1 MNRVEPSRAGPGQAE
16 MSRAEP
22 SRTQASIGYTCSVS
36 RGDMGDW
43 DNSDKFIQRLDFSSC
58 GEESEDRSV
67 NEEDSLSSSPP
78 RRSEFQKWQ
87 ESSPLPVTPPQ
98 RKFSELF
105 LSRTKA
111 WVSPTLKASPPVNKT
126 WGSAET
132 PLHITWKKLQLCDT
146 PHTPKSLLS
155 KTAFPS
161 SGIKVPAKGYRQQR
175 YAPGADSDDSTQ
187 ASLVNINPFT
197 PESYRQMLFLSNDK
211 RKTREELKDPRPR
224 SQIKQEL
231 PPQRY
236 PLKESNMVS
245 RYKKEFLEIEKIGVG
260 EFGSVYKCIKRLDGC
275 VYAIKRSKRPLAGSS
290 DEQLALREVYAHAVL
305 GHHPHV
311 VRYYSAWAEDDHMII
326 QNEHCNGGSLQDVLL
341 ENAKLGQYFQ
351 EAELKEILL
360 QVSMGLK
367 YIHNS
372 GLVHLDIK
380 PSNIFICHKLA
391 VAGPSGQESDS
402 EDEFSSG
409 VVYKI
414 GDLGHVTSITNPQV
428 EEGDRRF
435 LANEVLQEQYCN
447 LPKAD
452 IFALALTVAL
462 AAGAAPLPH
471 NGTMWHHI
479 RKGNVPAI
487 PQNLPRT
494 FLELLKLMI
503 HPDPVERPS
512 ATALIKHPVLRP
524 SCGKALELQEALN
537 IEKCKTAMLERL
549 GGEAM
554 WRRPAWQVFR
564 QFVRHESDTVAPLV
578 LERSMNRVQLLGR
591 VGQDPIMR
599 QVEGKNPVT
608 IFSLATNEMWRTG
621 DSELGQG
628 GDVSQK
634 TTWHRI
640 SVFRPGLR
648 DVTYQYVRK
657 GSRIYVEG
665 KIDYGEYTD
674 KNNVRRQAT
683 TIIADNVIFLSEGSP
698 RDKV

>member
-1 MNRVEPSRAGPGQAE
+1 M
-16 MSRAEP
+16 
-22 SRTQASIGYTCSVS
+22 
-36 RGDMGDW
+36 DDW
-43 DNSDKFIQRLDFSSC
+43 ENSDEFIQRLDFSSC
-58 GEESEDRSV
+58 GEESEDKSIH
-67 NEEDSLSSSPP
+67 EEDALSSSPA
-78 RRSEFQKWQ
+78 RSCEFQKWQ
-87 ESSPLPVTPPQ
+87 GNSVLPATPQ
-98 RKFSELF
+98 RKLSEIF
-105 LSRTKA
+105 LSRTNA
-111 WVSPTLKASPPVNKT
+111 WVSPTLKPSLAISKSQGN
-126 WGSAET
+126 AET

-161 SGIKVPAKGYRQQR
+161 SGTKVPPKGFRHLR
-175 YAPGADSDDSTQ
+175 FTPGADSDDSTE

-197 PESYRQMLFLSNDK
+197 PESYHQIVFLPK
-211 RKTREELKDPRPR
+211 QKTRGDLRGSDPRSR
-224 SQIKQEL
+224 TNQEI
-231 PPQRY
+231 PTKRY
-236 PLKESNMVS
+236 PLRESNMVS

-311 VRYYSAWAEDDHMII
+311 VRYYSAWAEDNHMII
-326 QNEHCNGGSLQDVLL
+326 QNEYCNGGSLQDVLL
-341 ENAKLGQYFQ
+341 ENAKLGQYFP

-391 VAGPSGQESDS
+391 VAGSAGQEESDS

-435 LANEVLQEQYCN
+435 LANEILQEQYCY

-462 AAGAAPLPH
+462 AAGTAPLPH

-479 RKGNVPAI
+479 RKGNIPAI
-487 PQNLPRT
+487 PQKLPHC

-503 HPDPVERPS
+503 HPDPVKRPS
-512 ATALIKHPVLRP
+512 ATALTKHPVLRP
-524 SCGKALELQEALN
+524 SCGKAMQLQKQLN
-537 IEKCKTAMLERL
+537 VEKCKTAMLERELKAARLAQTLMKEQHL
-549 GGEAM
+549 GSAKL
-554 WRRPAWQVFR
+554 Q
-564 QFVRHESDTVAPLV
+564 ESETSSKQNSKRLV
-578 LERSMNRVQLLGR
+578 GGKSCRS
-591 VGQDPIMR
+591 
-599 QVEGKNPVT
+599 
-608 IFSLATNEMWRTG
+608 FSFTL
-621 DSELGQG
+621 
-628 GDVSQK
+628 
-634 TTWHRI
+634 
-640 SVFRPGLR
+640 
-648 DVTYQYVRK
+648 
-657 GSRIYVEG
+657 
-665 KIDYGEYTD
+665 DY
-674 KNNVRRQAT
+674 
-683 TIIADNVIFLSEGSP
+683 
-698 RDKV
+698 

>member
-1 MNRVEPSRAGPGQAE
+1 MRRRRAPCKVFGNSLGVPLLLQLPGSALSISISYGE
-16 MSRAEP
+16 M
-22 SRTQASIGYTCSVS
+22 
-36 RGDMGDW
+36 DDW
-43 DNSDKFIQRLDFSSC
+43 DSSDDFIQRLDFSSC
-58 GEESEDRSV
+58 GEEGEERSLH
-67 NEEDSLSSSPP
+67 EEDTLSSSPL
-78 RRSEFQKWQ
+78 RSCDSQKWQ
-87 ESSPLPVTPPQ
+87 GDSPLPVTPH
-98 RKFSELF
+98 RKLSEIF

-111 WVSPTLKASPPVNKT
+111 WVSPTLKSSLGVTRSRGN
-126 WGSAET
+126 AET

-161 SGIKVPAKGYRQQR
+161 PGSKVPSKGFRHLR
-175 YAPGADSDDSTQ
+175 FTPGADSDDSTQ
-187 ASLVNINPFT
+187 SSLVNINPFT
-197 PESYRQMLFLSNDK
+197 PESYRQMLFLPNGK
-211 RKTREELKDPRPR
+211 RKVRGEMRNPDPR
-224 SQIKQEL
+224 SQLKQDL
-231 PPQRY
+231 RTKRC

-245 RYKKEFLEIEKIGVG
+245 RYKKEFLELERIGVG

-326 QNEHCNGGSLQDVLL
+326 QNEHCNGGSLQDALL
-341 ENAKLGQYFQ
+341 ENEKRGQYFS

-391 VAGPSGQESDS
+391 VEGHAGQEESDS

-409 VVYKI
+409 VMYKI
-414 GDLGHVTSITNPQV
+414 GDLGHVTSVTNPQV

-435 LANEVLQEQYCN
+435 LANEILQEQYCH

-452 IFALALTVAL
+452 IFALSLTVAL
-462 AAGAAPLPH
+462 AAGAGPLPH
-471 NGTMWHHI
+471 NGAMWHHI
-479 RKGNVPAI
+479 RKGNIPSI
-487 PQNLPRT
+487 PQKLPNG

-503 HPDPVERPS
+503 HPDPAERPS
-512 ATALIKHPVLRP
+512 ATALTKHPVLRP
-524 SCGKALELQEALN
+524 SLEKAVQLQKQLN
-537 IEKCKTAMLERL
+537 VEKCKTAMLERRA
-549 GGEAM
+549 GGM
-554 WRRPAWQVFR
+554 LRPAAWQVFR
-564 QFVRHESDTVAPLV
+564 QFVRRESDMVGSLV

-599 QVEGKNPVT
+599 QVDGKNPVT

-621 DSELGQG
+621 ENEEAQG
-628 GDVSQK
+628 GDISQK

-648 DVTYQYVRK
+648 DVTYQYVKK
-657 GSRIYVEG
+657 GSRLYVEG
-665 KIDYGEYTD
+665 KLDYGEYTD

-683 TIIADNVIFLSEGSP
+683 TIVADNVIFLSDNVKE
-698 RDKV
+698 KA

>member
-1 MNRVEPSRAGPGQAE
+1 M
-16 MSRAEP
+16 
-22 SRTQASIGYTCSVS
+22 
-36 RGDMGDW
+36 DDW
-43 DNSDKFIQRLDFSSC
+43 DNNNEFIQRLDFSSC
-58 GEESEDRSV
+58 GEESEERSV
-67 NEEDSLSSSPP
+67 NEEDSLSLSPP
-78 RRSEFQKWQ
+78 RSSEFQKWQ
-87 ESSPLPVTPPQ
+87 ESSPLPKTPQ
-98 RKFSELF
+98 RKLSEIF

-111 WVSPTLKASPPVNKT
+111 WMSPTLKSSPSVSKSWSKP
-126 WGSAET
+126 ET

-161 SGIKVPAKGYRQQR
+161 SATKVPAKGLRHLR
-175 YAPGADSDDSTQ
+175 LTPRADLEDSSH

-197 PESYRQMLFLSNDK
+197 PESYRQTLFHPNGK
-211 RKTREELKDPRPR
+211 RKAAGELNDPHPG
-224 SQIKQEL
+224 SQIKKEL
-231 PPQRY
+231 PTKRY
-236 PLKESNMVS
+236 TLKASNMVS
-245 RYKKEFLEIEKIGVG
+245 RYKKEFLELEKIGVG

-326 QNEHCNGGSLQDVLL
+326 QNEHCNGGSLQDALL
-341 ENAKLGQYFQ
+341 ENAKLGQYFP

-391 VAGPSGQESDS
+391 VSGPAGQEESDS
-402 EDEFSSG
+402 EDEFSPG

-435 LANEVLQEQYCN
+435 LANEILQEQYCY

-462 AAGAAPLPH
+462 AAGTAPLPH
-471 NGTMWHHI
+471 NGALWHHI
-479 RKGNVPAI
+479 RKGNVPPI
-487 PQNLPRT
+487 PQKLPHR

-503 HPDPVERPS
+503 HPDPAQRPS
-512 ATALIKHPVLRP
+512 ATALTKHPVLRP
-524 SCGKALELQEALN
+524 SSGKAVQLQEQLN
-537 IEKCKTAMLERL
+537 MEKCKTAMLERCEP
-549 GGEAM
+549 GGSM
-554 WRRPAWQVFR
+554 WRRPAWQVLR
-564 QFVRHESDTVAPLV
+564 QFVRHDSDTVNSLV

-621 DSELGQG
+621 DSEVGQG

-657 GSRIYVEG
+657 GSRIFVEG

-683 TIIADNVIFLSEGSP
+683 TIIADNVIFLNDGSV
-698 RDKV
+698 REKV

>member
-1 MNRVEPSRAGPGQAE
+1 M
-16 MSRAEP
+16 
-22 SRTQASIGYTCSVS
+22 
-36 RGDMGDW
+36 DDW
-43 DNSDKFIQRLDFSSC
+43 DNSNEFVQRLDFSSC

-67 NEEDSLSSSPP
+67 SEEDILSSSPP
-78 RRSEFQKWQ
+78 RSYEFQKCQ
-87 ESSPLPVTPPQ
+87 GSSPLPATPQ
-98 RKFSELF
+98 REFSEIF

-111 WVSPTLKASPPVNKT
+111 LMSPTLKPSPAMSKSQGN
-126 WGSAET
+126 AET
-132 PLHITWKKLQLCDT
+132 PLHISWKKLQLCDT

-155 KTAFPS
+155 KTAFPL
-161 SGIKVPAKGYRQQR
+161 SGTKVPPKGFRHLR
-175 YAPGADSDDSTQ
+175 FTPGDDSDDSAQ
-187 ASLVNINPFT
+187 SSHVNINPFT
-197 PESYRQMLFLSNDK
+197 PESYRQMLFLPNGK
-211 RKTREELKDPRPR
+211 RKTREELSDSDPRNW
-224 SQIKQEL
+224 IKQEI
-231 PPQRY
+231 PIKRY

-245 RYKKEFLEIEKIGVG
+245 RYKKEFLELEKIGVG

-326 QNEHCNGGSLQDVLL
+326 QNEYCNGGSLQDMLL
-341 ENAKLGQYFQ
+341 ENAKLGQYFP

-391 VAGPSGQESDS
+391 VVCPAGQEESDS
-402 EDEFSSG
+402 EDELSSG

-435 LANEVLQEQYCN
+435 LANEILQEQYYC

-471 NGTMWHHI
+471 NGAMWHNI
-479 RKGNVPAI
+479 RKGNIPPI
-487 PQNLPRT
+487 PQKLSHC
-494 FLELLKLMI
+494 FLELLQLMV

-512 ATALIKHPVLRP
+512 ATALTKHPVLRP
-524 SCGKALELQEALN
+524 SCGKAVQLQKQLKV
-537 IEKCKTAMLERL
+537 EKCKTAMLERR
-549 GGEAM
+549 GGGM
-554 WRRPAWQVFR
+554 WRRPAWQVLRQLR
-564 QFVRHESDTVAPLV
+564 QFVRHESDTVNSLV

-599 QVEGKNPVT
+599 QVDGRNPVT

-621 DSELGQG
+621 DSEATQG
-628 GDVSQK
+628 GDISQK

-648 DVTYQYVRK
+648 DVTYQYVKK
-657 GSRIYVEG
+657 GARIYVEG

-683 TIIADNVIFLSEGSP
+683 TIIADNVIFLSDGGMKE
-698 RDKV
+698 KV

>member
-1 MNRVEPSRAGPGQAE
+1 
-16 MSRAEP
+16 
-22 SRTQASIGYTCSVS
+22 
-36 RGDMGDW
+36 MGDW
-43 DNSDKFIQRLDFSSC
+43 DNSDEFIQRLDFSSC

-67 NEEDSLSSSPP
+67 NEEDSFNLSPP
-78 RRSEFQKWQ
+78 RSCEPQKWQ
-87 ESSPLPVTPPQ
+87 ESSPLPATPQ
-98 RKFSELF
+98 RKLSEIF
-105 LSRTKA
+105 LSKTKA
-111 WVSPTLKASPPVNKT
+111 WVSPTLKASPAVRKS
-126 WGSAET
+126 WSKAET

-161 SGIKVPAKGYRQQR
+161 AGTKVPPKGYRHLR
-175 YAPGADSDDSTQ
+175 YTPGADSDDSTR

-197 PESYRQMLFLSNDK
+197 PESYRQMLFLPNGK
-211 RKTREELKDPRPR
+211 RKTRGEL
-224 SQIKQEL
+224 
-231 PPQRY
+231 Y

-245 RYKKEFLEIEKIGVG
+245 RYKKEFLELEKIGVG

-326 QNEHCNGGSLQDVLL
+326 QNEHCDGGSLQDVLL
-341 ENAKLGQYFQ
+341 ENAKLGQYFP

-391 VAGPSGQESDS
+391 VAGPAGQEESDS

-435 LANEVLQEQYCN
+435 LANEILQEQYCN

-462 AAGAAPLPH
+462 TAGAAPLPH
-471 NGTMWHHI
+471 NGAMWHHI
-479 RKGNVPAI
+479 RKGNIPPI
-487 PQNLPRT
+487 PQKLPHR

-512 ATALIKHPVLRP
+512 ATALTKHPVLRP
-524 SCGKALELQEALN
+524 SCGKAVQLQEALN
-537 IEKCKTAMLERL
+537 VEKCKTAMLERELKAARLAQTLMKEQDL
-549 GGEAM
+549 GSAKL
-554 WRRPAWQVFR
+554 Q
-564 QFVRHESDTVAPLV
+564 ESETSSKQKSKRLV
-578 LERSMNRVQLLGR
+578 GGKSCRSFSFTLG
-591 VGQDPIMR
+591 
-599 QVEGKNPVT
+599 
-608 IFSLATNEMWRTG
+608 
-621 DSELGQG
+621 
-628 GDVSQK
+628 
-634 TTWHRI
+634 
-640 SVFRPGLR
+640 
-648 DVTYQYVRK
+648 Y
-657 GSRIYVEG
+657 
-665 KIDYGEYTD
+665 
-674 KNNVRRQAT
+674 
-683 TIIADNVIFLSEGSP
+683 
-698 RDKV
+698 

>member
-1 MNRVEPSRAGPGQAE
+1 M
-16 MSRAEP
+16 
-22 SRTQASIGYTCSVS
+22 
-36 RGDMGDW
+36 DDW
-43 DNSDKFIQRLDFSSC
+43 DNSNEFIQRLDFSSC
-58 GEESEDRSV
+58 GEDGEDRSIH
-67 NEEDSLSSSPP
+67 EEDSLSSSPA
-78 RRSEFQKWQ
+78 RSCEFQKWQ
-87 ESSPLPVTPPQ
+87 ESSPLPATPQ
-98 RKFSELF
+98 RKLSEIF

-111 WVSPTLKASPPVNKT
+111 WMSPTLKPSPAMSKSRGN
-126 WGSAET
+126 AET

-161 SGIKVPAKGYRQQR
+161 SGTKVPPKGFRHLR
-175 YAPGADSDDSTQ
+175 FTPGADSDDSTQ

-197 PESYRQMLFLSNDK
+197 PESYRQMLFLANGK
-211 RKTREELKDPRPR
+211 RKTRGELC
-224 SQIKQEL
+224 
-231 PPQRY
+231 

-245 RYKKEFLEIEKIGVG
+245 RYQKEFLELEKIGVG

-341 ENAKLGQYFQ
+341 ENAKLGQYFP

-391 VAGPSGQESDS
+391 AVGPAGQEESDS

-435 LANEVLQEQYCN
+435 LANEILQEQYCY

-462 AAGAAPLPH
+462 AAGTAPLPH
-471 NGTMWHHI
+471 NGAAWHHI
-479 RKGNVPAI
+479 RKGNIPLI
-487 PQNLPRT
+487 PQKLPHR
-494 FLELLKLMI
+494 FLELLELMI

-512 ATALIKHPVLRP
+512 ATALTKHPVLRP
-524 SCGKALELQEALN
+524 SRGKAVQLQKQLN
-537 IEKCKTAMLERL
+537 VEKCKTAMLERELKAARLAQTLMKDQPL
-549 GGEAM
+549 GSAKLQECETSSKQTSK
-554 WRRPAWQVFR
+554 R
-564 QFVRHESDTVAPLV
+564 LV
-578 LERSMNRVQLLGR
+578 GGKSCRSFSFTLG
-591 VGQDPIMR
+591 
-599 QVEGKNPVT
+599 
-608 IFSLATNEMWRTG
+608 
-621 DSELGQG
+621 
-628 GDVSQK
+628 
-634 TTWHRI
+634 
-640 SVFRPGLR
+640 
-648 DVTYQYVRK
+648 Y
-657 GSRIYVEG
+657 
-665 KIDYGEYTD
+665 
-674 KNNVRRQAT
+674 
-683 TIIADNVIFLSEGSP
+683 
-698 RDKV
+698 

>member
-1 MNRVEPSRAGPGQAE
+1 M
-16 MSRAEP
+16 
-22 SRTQASIGYTCSVS
+22 
-36 RGDMGDW
+36 DDW
-43 DNSDKFIQRLDFSSC
+43 DNNNEFIQRLDFSSC
-58 GEESEDRSV
+58 GEESEERSV
-67 NEEDSLSSSPP
+67 NEEDSLSLSPP
-78 RRSEFQKWQ
+78 RSSEFQKWQ
-87 ESSPLPVTPPQ
+87 ESSPLPKTPQ
-98 RKFSELF
+98 RKLSEIF

-111 WVSPTLKASPPVNKT
+111 WMSPTLKSSQSVSKSWSKP
-126 WGSAET
+126 ET

-161 SGIKVPAKGYRQQR
+161 SATKVPAKGLRHLR
-175 YAPGADSDDSTQ
+175 LTPRADLEDSSH

-197 PESYRQMLFLSNDK
+197 PESYRQTLFHPNGK
-211 RKTREELKDPRPR
+211 RKAAGELNDPHPG
-224 SQIKQEL
+224 SQIKKEL
-231 PPQRY
+231 PTKRY
-236 PLKESNMVS
+236 TLKASNMVS
-245 RYKKEFLEIEKIGVG
+245 RYKKEFLELEKIGVG

-326 QNEHCNGGSLQDVLL
+326 QNEHCNGGSLQDALL
-341 ENAKLGQYFQ
+341 ENAKLGQYFP

-391 VAGPSGQESDS
+391 VSGPAGQEESDS
-402 EDEFSSG
+402 EDEFSPG

-435 LANEVLQEQYCN
+435 LANEILQEQYCY

-462 AAGAAPLPH
+462 AAGTAPLPH
-471 NGTMWHHI
+471 NGALWHHI
-479 RKGNVPAI
+479 RKGNVPPI
-487 PQNLPRT
+487 PQKLPHR

-503 HPDPVERPS
+503 HPDPAQRPS
-512 ATALIKHPVLRP
+512 ATALTKHPVLRP
-524 SCGKALELQEALN
+524 SSGKAVQLQEQLN
-537 IEKCKTAMLERL
+537 MEKCKTAMLERCEP
-549 GGEAM
+549 GGSM
-554 WRRPAWQVFR
+554 WRRPAWQVLR
-564 QFVRHESDTVAPLV
+564 QFVRHDSDTVNSLV

-621 DSELGQG
+621 DSEVGQG

-657 GSRIYVEG
+657 GSRIFVEG

-683 TIIADNVIFLSEGSP
+683 TIIADNVIFLSDGSV
-698 RDKV
+698 REKV

>member
-1 MNRVEPSRAGPGQAE
+1 MNRVEPSRAGP
-16 MSRAEP
+16 SRDEP
-22 SRTQASIGYTCSVS
+22 SRTQASISYTCSVS
-36 RGDMGDW
+36 CGDMGDW
-43 DNSDKFIQRLDFSSC
+43 DNSDEFVQRLDFSSC
-58 GEESEDRSV
+58 GEESEDRSI
-67 NEEDSLSSSPP
+67 NEEDSLNSSPP

-87 ESSPLPVTPPQ
+87 ESSPLPATPPQ
-98 RKFSELF
+98 RKFSEIF

-111 WVSPTLKASPPVNKT
+111 WVSPTLKASPAVNKT

-161 SGIKVPAKGYRQQR
+161 SGTKVPAKGYRQPR

-197 PESYRQMLFLSNDK
+197 PESYRQMLFLSNGK

-224 SQIKQEL
+224 SQIKQQL
-231 PPQRY
+231 HPQRY

-245 RYKKEFLEIEKIGVG
+245 RYKKEFLELEKIGVG

-341 ENAKLGQYFQ
+341 ENAKLGQYFL
-351 EAELKEILL
+351 EAELKKILL

-409 VVYKI
+409 MVYKI

-435 LANEVLQEQYCN
+435 LANEILQEQYCN

-479 RKGNVPAI
+479 RRGNIPPI

-512 ATALIKHPVLRP
+512 ATALTKHPVLRP
-524 SCGKALELQEALN
+524 SCGKALQLQEELN
-537 IEKCKTAMLERL
+537 VEKCKTAMLERL
-549 GGEAM
+549 GGEGM

>member
-1 MNRVEPSRAGPGQAE
+1 
-16 MSRAEP
+16 
-22 SRTQASIGYTCSVS
+22 
-36 RGDMGDW
+36 
-43 DNSDKFIQRLDFSSC
+43 
-58 GEESEDRSV
+58 
-67 NEEDSLSSSPP
+67 
-78 RRSEFQKWQ
+78 
-87 ESSPLPVTPPQ
+87 
-98 RKFSELF
+98 
-105 LSRTKA
+105 
-111 WVSPTLKASPPVNKT
+111 
-126 WGSAET
+126 
-132 PLHITWKKLQLCDT
+132 
-146 PHTPKSLLS
+146 
-155 KTAFPS
+155 
-161 SGIKVPAKGYRQQR
+161 
-175 YAPGADSDDSTQ
+175 
-187 ASLVNINPFT
+187 
-197 PESYRQMLFLSNDK
+197 MLFLPNGK
-211 RKTREELKDPRPR
+211 RKTRGELSLLCKDISFTSNKVARRMKLLNDGTLSCQQYQSWRDPDRR
-224 SQIKQEL
+224 SQMKQEL
-231 PPQRY
+231 PTKRY

-245 RYKKEFLEIEKIGVG
+245 RYKKEFLELEKIGVG

-326 QNEHCNGGSLQDVLL
+326 QNEHCNGGSLQDALL
-341 ENAKLGQYFQ
+341 ENAKLGQYFP

-380 PSNIFICHKLA
+380 PS
-391 VAGPSGQESDS
+391 
-402 EDEFSSG
+402 
-409 VVYKI
+409 
-414 GDLGHVTSITNPQV
+414 DLGHVTSVTNPQV

-435 LANEVLQEQYCN
+435 LANEVLQEQYCY

-462 AAGAAPLPH
+462 AAGSAPLPH
-471 NGTMWHHI
+471 NGALWHHI
-479 RKGNVPAI
+479 RKGNIPPI
-487 PQNLPRT
+487 PQKLPHG

-512 ATALIKHPVLRP
+512 ATALTKHPVLRP
-524 SCGKALELQEALN
+524 SRGKAVQLQKQLN
-537 IEKCKTAMLERL
+537 VEKCKTAMLERSCLAPTSRTFRNL
-549 GGEAM
+549 G
-554 WRRPAWQVFR
+554 
-564 QFVRHESDTVAPLV
+564 
-578 LERSMNRVQLLGR
+578 SMNRVQLLGR

-621 DSELGQG
+621 DSELNQG
-628 GDVSQK
+628 GDISQK

-648 DVTYQYVRK
+648 DVTYQYVKK

-683 TIIADNVIFLSEGSP
+683 TIIADNVIFLSDGA
-698 RDKV
+698 RDRS

>member
-1 MNRVEPSRAGPGQAE
+1 M
-16 MSRAEP
+16 
-22 SRTQASIGYTCSVS
+22 
-36 RGDMGDW
+36 DDW
-43 DNSDKFIQRLDFSSC
+43 DNSNEFIQQLDFSSC
-58 GEESEDRSV
+58 GEESEGRSV
-67 NEEDSLSSSPP
+67 NEEDSLSLSPP
-78 RRSEFQKWQ
+78 RSSEFQKWQ
-87 ESSPLPVTPPQ
+87 ESSPLPATPQ
-98 RKFSELF
+98 RKFSEIF

-111 WVSPTLKASPPVNKT
+111 WMSPTLKTSPPVSKS
-126 WGSAET
+126 WGKAET

-161 SGIKVPAKGYRQQR
+161 SGTKVPPKGFRHLR
-175 YAPGADSDDSTQ
+175 FPHSADSDSSQ

-197 PESYRQMLFLSNDK
+197 PESYRQMLFLPNGK
-211 RKTREELKDPRPR
+211 RKTRREL
-224 SQIKQEL
+224 
-231 PPQRY
+231 Y

-245 RYKKEFLEIEKIGVG
+245 RYKKEFLELEKIGVG

-326 QNEHCNGGSLQDVLL
+326 QNEHCNGGSLQDILL
-341 ENAKLGQYFQ
+341 ENAKLGQYFL

-391 VAGPSGQESDS
+391 VSGPAGQEESDS
-402 EDEFSSG
+402 EDEFSPG

-435 LANEVLQEQYCN
+435 LANEILQEQYCY

-471 NGTMWHHI
+471 NGATWHHI
-479 RKGNVPAI
+479 REGNI
-487 PQNLPRT
+487 PQIPQKLPQH

-503 HPDPVERPS
+503 HPDPVQRPS
-512 ATALIKHPVLRP
+512 ATALTKHPVLRP
-524 SCGKALELQEALN
+524 SCGKALQLQEQLN
-537 IEKCKTAMLERL
+537 VEKCKTAMLERELKAARLAQTLMKDQAL
-549 GGEAM
+549 GSAKL
-554 WRRPAWQVFR
+554 Q
-564 QFVRHESDTVAPLV
+564 ESETSSKQKSKRLV
-578 LERSMNRVQLLGR
+578 GGKSCRSFSFTLG
-591 VGQDPIMR
+591 
-599 QVEGKNPVT
+599 
-608 IFSLATNEMWRTG
+608 
-621 DSELGQG
+621 
-628 GDVSQK
+628 
-634 TTWHRI
+634 
-640 SVFRPGLR
+640 
-648 DVTYQYVRK
+648 Y
-657 GSRIYVEG
+657 
-665 KIDYGEYTD
+665 
-674 KNNVRRQAT
+674 
-683 TIIADNVIFLSEGSP
+683 
-698 RDKV
+698 

>member
-1 MNRVEPSRAGPGQAE
+1 M
-16 MSRAEP
+16 
-22 SRTQASIGYTCSVS
+22 
-36 RGDMGDW
+36 DDW
-43 DNSDKFIQRLDFSSC
+43 DNSNEFIQRLDFSSC

-67 NEEDSLSSSPP
+67 NEEDSLSLSPP
-78 RRSEFQKWQ
+78 RSSEFQKWQ
-87 ESSPLPVTPPQ
+87 ESSPLPTTPQ
-98 RKFSELF
+98 RKLSEIF
-105 LSRTKA
+105 LSKTKA
-111 WVSPTLKASPPVNKT
+111 WMSPTLTSSPSVSKSWSKP
-126 WGSAET
+126 ET

-161 SGIKVPAKGYRQQR
+161 SATKVPSKGFRHLR
-175 YAPGADSDDSTQ
+175 LTPRADSDDSSQ

-197 PESYRQMLFLSNDK
+197 PESYRQMLFHPNGK
-211 RKTREELKDPRPR
+211 RKARGELNDPHPG
-224 SQIKQEL
+224 SQIKQEI
-231 PPQRY
+231 PTKRY
-236 PLKESNMVS
+236 TLKASNMVS
-245 RYKKEFLEIEKIGVG
+245 RYKKEFLELEKIGVG

-341 ENAKLGQYFQ
+341 ENAKLGQYFP
-351 EAELKEILL
+351 EGELKEILL

-391 VAGPSGQESDS
+391 VSGPAGQEESDS
-402 EDEFSSG
+402 EDESSPG

-435 LANEVLQEQYCN
+435 LANEILQEQYCY

-471 NGTMWHHI
+471 NGALWHHI
-479 RKGNVPAI
+479 RKGNI
-487 PQNLPRT
+487 PPLPQKLPHH

-503 HPDPVERPS
+503 HPDPVQRPS
-512 ATALIKHPVLRP
+512 ATALTKHPILRP
-524 SCGKALELQEALN
+524 SCGKAVQLQEQLN
-537 IEKCKTAMLERL
+537 VEKCKTAMLERL
-549 GGEAM
+549 GGGM
-554 WRRPAWQVFR
+554 WRRPAWQVLR
-564 QFVRHESDTVAPLV
+564 QFVRHDSDTVTSLV

-621 DSELGQG
+621 DSEVGQG
-628 GDVSQK
+628 GDISQK

-657 GSRIYVEG
+657 GSRIFVEG

-683 TIIADNVIFLSEGSP
+683 TIIADNVIFLSDGST
-698 RDKV
+698 RDKE

>member
-1 MNRVEPSRAGPGQAE
+1 MDA
-16 MSRAEP
+16 
-22 SRTQASIGYTCSVS
+22 
-36 RGDMGDW
+36 W
-43 DNSDKFIQRLDFSSC
+43 DNSDDFIQRLDFSSC

-67 NEEDSLSSSPP
+67 NEEDSMSQSPP
-78 RRSEFQKWQ
+78 RSCEPRQWQ
-87 ESSPLPVTPPQ
+87 ESSPLPATPQ
-98 RKFSELF
+98 RKLSEIF

-111 WVSPTLKASPPVNKT
+111 WVSPTLTASPAASKS
-126 WGSAET
+126 WGNAET
-132 PLHITWKKLQLCDT
+132 PLHITWKKLKLCDT

-161 SGIKVPAKGYRQQR
+161 SGTKVPPKGYRHLR
-175 YAPGADSDDSTQ
+175 YTPGADSDDSTQ

-197 PESYRQMLFLSNDK
+197 PESYRQMLFLSNGK
-211 RKTREELKDPRPR
+211 RKTRGELC
-224 SQIKQEL
+224 
-231 PPQRY
+231 

-245 RYKKEFLEIEKIGVG
+245 RYKKEFLELEKIGVG

-341 ENAKLGQYFQ
+341 ENAKLGRYFP

-380 PSNIFICHKLA
+380 PSNIFICYKLA
-391 VAGPSGQESDS
+391 LEGPGGQEESDS

-435 LANEVLQEQYCN
+435 LANEILQEQYFN

-479 RKGNVPAI
+479 RRGNI
-487 PQNLPRT
+487 PLLPQKLPHD
-494 FLELLKLMI
+494 FFELLKLMI

-512 ATALIKHPVLRP
+512 ATALTKHPVLRR
-524 SCGKALELQEALN
+524 SCGKAVQLQEALN
-537 IEKCKTAMLERL
+537 VEKNKTAMLERELKAARLAQTLMKEQAL
-549 GGEAM
+549 GSDKL
-554 WRRPAWQVFR
+554 Q
-564 QFVRHESDTVAPLV
+564 ESETSSKQKSKRLV
-578 LERSMNRVQLLGR
+578 GGKSCRSFSFTLG
-591 VGQDPIMR
+591 
-599 QVEGKNPVT
+599 
-608 IFSLATNEMWRTG
+608 
-621 DSELGQG
+621 
-628 GDVSQK
+628 
-634 TTWHRI
+634 
-640 SVFRPGLR
+640 
-648 DVTYQYVRK
+648 Y
-657 GSRIYVEG
+657 
-665 KIDYGEYTD
+665 
-674 KNNVRRQAT
+674 
-683 TIIADNVIFLSEGSP
+683 
-698 RDKV
+698 